1 MRGWFTLITLLGLG
15 LAQTSPTSGFFRIT
29 ATQSS
34 AAATPGAWRYS
45 ISLKTYEARL
55 LWRQHLPFWQQTLR
69 QRGRAQLGAYALR
82 FVGGKLVLEPGCP
95 VPNPSCF
102 TRTATAIP
110 AWQQDAVL
118 LDFSNTLVQAIR
130 EGTQRAKPYPATLT
144 VSKLV
149 RLQLNSDGTYSAAP
163 SGWRP

>member
-1 MRGWFTLITLLGLG
+1 M
-15 LAQTSPTSGFFRIT
+15 
-29 ATQSS
+29 
-34 AAATPGAWRYS
+34 
-45 ISLKTYEARL
+45 
-55 LWRQHLPFWQQTLR
+55 
-69 QRGRAQLGAYALR
+69 QLGAYALR

-130 EGTQRAKPYPATLT
+130 EGTQRAKPYPRPLRSRSWCVCGSTPTAPTRQPRAAGGHSGQ
-144 VSKLV
+144 V
-149 RLQLNSDGTYSAAP
+149 NSEETDSP
-163 SGWRP
+163 R